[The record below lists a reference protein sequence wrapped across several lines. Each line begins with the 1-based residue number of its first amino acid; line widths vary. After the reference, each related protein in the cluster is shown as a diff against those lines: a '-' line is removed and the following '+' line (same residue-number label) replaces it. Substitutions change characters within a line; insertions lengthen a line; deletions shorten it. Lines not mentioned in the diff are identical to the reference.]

1 MHSEGSSHK
10 EEDNDLFVSQ
20 AQETTTTT
28 TATTAAG
35 TVVSLWRYPV
45 KSMLGEELNSSYVT
59 ERGLVGD
66 RSYAVLDKETGKV
79 ASAKNPRKWGNLFDF
94 RAAFIEDPPQVA
106 ENIPPVRI
114 TFPDGTHI
122 YSDQADDIDHALS
135 KVLGREVRLMRANL
149 ENPSYEEYWPDIE
162 GLAQREKVTDEAM
175 PPQTFF
181 DIAVIHIFTTS
192 TIDRLREL
200 YPEGRFEVR
209 RFRPN
214 IVIESSSSSSSGEKK
229 EKKKDFIENLWVGK
243 KLMIGEDIIL
253 RVIAPCTRCVMIT
266 LPQADLPNDLG
277 ILRTVAQYNR
287 VTAGVYATV
296 HKGGTIRRGD
306 QVLLEE

>member
-1 MHSEGSSHK
+1 
-10 EEDNDLFVSQ
+10 LFANQ
-20 AQETTTTT
+20 AQETTT
-28 TATTAAG
+28 AAG
-35 TVVSLWRYPV
+35 RVVSLWRYPV

-66 RSYAVLDKETGKV
+66 RSYALIDQETGKV
-79 ASAKNPRKWGNLFDF
+79 ASAKNPRKWGKLFDF
-94 RAAFIEDPPQVA
+94 RAAFIEDTQQQVD
-106 ENIPPVRI
+106 ENIIPPVRI

-122 YSDQADDIDHALS
+122 YSSDQDNIDHTLS
-135 KVLGREVRLMRANL
+135 SVLGREVRLMRATNL
-149 ENPSYEEYWPDIE
+149 EKPSYEEYWPDID

-181 DIAVIHIFTTS
+181 DIAVIHLFTTS
-192 TIDRLREL
+192 TINRLREL

-214 IVIESSSSSSSGEKK
+214 IVVESTSE
-229 EKKKDFIENLWVGK
+229 EKKKDFIENSWVGK
-243 KLMIGEDIIL
+243 KLMIGEDIVL
-253 RVIAPCTRCVMIT
+253 RVTGPCTRCVMVT
-266 LPQADLPNDLG
+266 LPQGDLPKDLG

-296 HKGGTIRRGD
+296 HGGGGTIRRGD
-306 QVLLEE
+306 QVRLEE

>member
-1 MHSEGSSHK
+1 MQSEGSSHK
-10 EEDNDLFVSQ
+10 EEKEEYNDLFVSQ

-28 TATTAAG
+28 AG

-45 KSMLGEELNSSYVT
+45 KSMLGEELNSSYIT
-59 ERGLVGD
+59 ERGLLGD
-66 RSYAVLDKETGKV
+66 RAYALIDQETGKV
-79 ASAKNPRKWGNLFDF
+79 ASAKNPRKWGKLFDF
-94 RAAFIEDPPQVA
+94 RAAFIEDPSPPQEVDK
-106 ENIPPVRI
+106 NILPPVRI

-122 YSDQADDIDHALS
+122 LSSNQDNIDHTLS
-135 KVLGREVRLMRANL
+135 SVLGREVRLMRATDL
-149 ENPSYEEYWPDIE
+149 EKPSYEEYWPDIE

-175 PPQTFF
+175 PSKTFF
-181 DIAVIHIFTTS
+181 DIAVIHILTTS

-214 IVIESSSSSSSGEKK
+214 IVVESASSSPG

-243 KLMIGEDIIL
+243 KLKIGKDIIL
-253 RVIAPCTRCVMIT
+253 RVIGPCTRCVMIT
-266 LPQADLPNDLG
+266 LPQADLPKDLG

-296 HKGGTIRRGD
+296 HEGGGTIRQGD
-306 QVLLEE
+306 QIRLE